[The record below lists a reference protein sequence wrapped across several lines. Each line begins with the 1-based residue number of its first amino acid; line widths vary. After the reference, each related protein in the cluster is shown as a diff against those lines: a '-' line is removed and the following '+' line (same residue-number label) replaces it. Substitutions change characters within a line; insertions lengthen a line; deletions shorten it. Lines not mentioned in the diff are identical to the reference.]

1 MERYFAH
8 ASTSA
13 GTSAL
18 PVSCSAGQPASSGEL
33 SSITTQQPGSSSAE
47 QPDSTGRPASS
58 AVEQRISTLLD
69 VERWLASKCI
79 PGAPRLME
87 EADDRVKDRNT
98 SIESTNG
105 LQFSVANK

>member
-1 MERYFAH
+1 MERYFAP

-18 PVSCSAGQPASSGEL
+18 PVSSSAGQLAFSEEP

-47 QPDSTGRPASS
+47 QPACTGGPASS

-69 VERWLASKCI
+69 VEKWLAT
-79 PGAPRLME
+79 
-87 EADDRVKDRNT
+87 DRVASSGINT
-98 SIESTNG
+98 QRIK
-105 LQFSVANK
+105 QAVAVLC